1 MIETMRKDLKER
13 EAKNLRHVQ
22 LTKSARTPANDN
34 SKSKGKR
41 DLLQYR
47 LFDNDSDEDCF
58 EGLGNT
64 TIDRKGNIAAGLS
77 SDEEC
82 QGLDNNQSGAGTGA
96 EEVDKN
102 IIEIAVESQNR
113 SM

>member
-1 MIETMRKDLKER
+1 MKKDLKER
-13 EAKNLRHVQ
+13 EVKNCRH
-22 LTKSARTPANDN
+22 LKLLKSARIPVDT
-34 SKSKGKR
+34 KEQGKKE
-41 DLLQYR
+41 LLQYR
-47 LFDNDSDEDCF
+47 LFENDSDEDCF

-64 TIDRKGNIAAGLS
+64 TIDRKGNIAAGFS

-82 QGLDNNQSGAGTGA
+82 QGLDNNQSGAGAGA

>member
-1 MIETMRKDLKER
+1 MKKDLYGR
-13 EAKNLRHVQ
+13 EVKNCRH
-22 LTKSARTPANDN
+22 LKLLKSARIPIDTREQ
-34 SKSKGKR
+34 GKKE
-41 DLLQYR
+41 LLQYR
-47 LFDNDSDEDCF
+47 LFENDSDEDCF

-64 TIDRKGNIAAGLS
+64 TIDRKGNIAAGFS

-82 QGLDNNQSGAGTGA
+82 QGLDNNQSDAGAGA

>member
-1 MIETMRKDLKER
+1 MRPLNLQKSTRVTVDTKE
-13 EAKNLRHVQ
+13 Q
-22 LTKSARTPANDN
+22 
-34 SKSKGKR
+34 GKK

-47 LFDNDSDEDCF
+47 LFENDSEEDCF

-64 TIDRKGNIAAGLS
+64 TIDAKGNIAAGQS
-77 SDEEC
+77 SDEGS
-82 QGLDNNQSGAGTGA
+82 QGIDNNQSYAGVGA

-102 IIEIAVESQNR
+102 IIEIAVESQNK

>member
-1 MIETMRKDLKER
+1 MKRELKE
-13 EAKNLRHVQ
+13 EESKKLRPLN
-22 LTKSARTPANDN
+22 LTKSTRVVVDT
-34 SKSKGKR
+34 KEQGKK

-64 TIDRKGNIAAGLS
+64 TIDRKGNIAAGHS
-77 SDEEC
+77 SDEGES
-82 QGLDNNQSGAGTGA
+82 QGVDNNQSYSGAGA

-102 IIEIAVESQNR
+102 IIEIAVESQNK